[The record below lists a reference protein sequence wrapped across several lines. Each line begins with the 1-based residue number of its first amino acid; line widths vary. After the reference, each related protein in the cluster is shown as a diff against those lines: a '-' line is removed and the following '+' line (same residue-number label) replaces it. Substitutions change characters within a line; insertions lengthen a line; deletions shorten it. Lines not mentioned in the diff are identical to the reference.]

1 MNLANKLT
9 FLRIALVPV
18 FMLFVFIDHPVTRL
32 LALLIFG
39 GASLTDLYDGWLA
52 RRHNYITDLGK
63 FMDPLADK
71 LLVSAA
77 FISFVELQELS
88 IPAWMVIVIISR
100 EFIITGL
107 RTLAAAKGKVLAA
120 SRAGKYKTTSQMTS
134 IIIILTILA
143 LNAMYKSG
151 YINLRFENFDW
162 YFTTRL
168 ICYWLMALTTV
179 LTAISG
185 MSLIHKYKNLFLEE
199 SQ

>member
-18 FMLFVFIDHPVTRL
+18 FMLFIFIDHTVTRL
-32 LALLIFG
+32 LALLIFIA
-39 GASLTDLYDGWLA
+39 ASLTDWYDGWLA
-52 RRHNYITDLGK
+52 RRHNYVTDLGK

-77 FISFVELQELS
+77 FISFVQLQELS
-88 IPAWMVIVIISR
+88 IPAWMVIIIISR

-107 RTLAAAKGKVLAA
+107 RTLAASKGKVLAA
-120 SRAGKYKTTSQMTS
+120 SRSGKYKTTTQMTS
-134 IIIILTILA
+134 IIVILIILT

-151 YINLRFENFDW
+151 YINLKFEDFDW
-162 YFTTRL
+162 FLTTRL
-168 ICYWLMALTTV
+168 ICYWLMALTTL

-185 MSLIHKYKNLFLEE
+185 ISFINKYKSLFFEE
-199 SQ
+199 S

>member
-18 FMLFVFIDHPVTRL
+18 FMLFIFIDHPLTRL
-32 LALLIFG
+32 LALVIFI

-107 RTLAAAKGKVLAA
+107 RTLAASKGKVLAA

-134 IIIILTILA
+134 IIIILIILA
-143 LNAMYKSG
+143 LNAMYKGG
-151 YINLRFENFDW
+151 YINLKFENFDW
-162 YFTTRL
+162 YFITQS
-168 ICYWLMALTTV
+168 ICYWLMALTTL

-185 MSLIHKYKNLFLEE
+185 VSYIYKYKNLFLEE

>member
-1 MNLANKLT
+1 VNLANKLT

-18 FMLFVFIDHPVTRL
+18 FMLFIFTDHPMTRL
-32 LALLIFG
+32 LALLIFI

-77 FISFVELQELS
+77 FITFVELQELS

-107 RTLAAAKGKVLAA
+107 RTLAAAKGRVLAA

-134 IIIILTILA
+134 IIIILIILA
-143 LNAMYKSG
+143 LNALYKSG
-151 YINLRFENFDW
+151 YINLKFENFDW

-168 ICYWLMALTTV
+168 ICYWLMALTTL

-185 MSLIHKYKNLFLEE
+185 ISFISKYKSLFLEE